1 MIHPVILSGGTGSRL
16 WPMSRAL
23 FPKQLQPLVGV
34 HSLLQ
39 DTALRVADPAHFHA
53 PVVVCNA
60 EHRFAVAE
68 QLRQINCPAAAILLE
83 PMARNTAPAIAA
95 AAEALIERD
104 PGAVMLVLASD
115 HAMLRPESW
124 IAGVIAA
131 EAAARGG
138 AIVTFGIRPSRAETG
153 YGYIQAGAEIAGAG
167 PCRRI
172 EAFIEKPDAATAQ
185 TLVDGGRHY
194 WNAGIFLLPA
204 RLYLDEL
211 KRHAPE
217 IAAAAAAAVTRGRRD
232 LDFLRLD
239 AEAFARAP
247 SRSIDDAVMERTD
260 RGAVVA
266 VDPGWSDVG
275 SWRALH
281 DIAAKDEH
289 GNVLI
294 GDVRAA
300 GVRNS
305 YLRSNGRLVVAV
317 GVEDLVVVA
326 DPDAVLVAHRDQAQ
340 EVKGLVEALA
350 KAGRAEATSP
360 AVVHR
365 PWGHYR
371 NVDSGQGVQVK
382 RIVVNPGGRLSLQRH
397 ARRTEHWVVVA
408 GIAEV
413 TVGDATRR
421 LGPTE
426 SVMVPV
432 GTAHRLVNPGDEP
445 LHLIEVQ
452 SGAYVGEDDIERLDD
467 AYGRA

>member
-39 DTALRVADPAHFHA
+39 DTALRVADPAHFQS

-217 IAAAAAAAVTRGRRD
+217 IAAAAAAVTRGRRD

-247 SRSIDDAVMERTD
+247 ARAIDYAGMERTD

-382 RIVVNPGGRLSLQRH
+382 RSVGHPGGRLSLQRH

>member
-39 DTALRVADPAHFHA
+39 DTALRVADPAHFQS

-217 IAAAAAAAVTRGRRD
+217 IAAAAAAVTRGRRD

-247 SRSIDDAVMERTD
+247 SRSIDYAVMERTD

-300 GVRNS
+300 GVCNS

-371 NVDSGQGVQVK
+371 NVDSGQGFQVK

>member
-39 DTALRVADPAHFHA
+39 DTALRVADRSRFHA

-68 QLRQINCPAAAILLE
+68 QLRQVDCPAAAILLE
-83 PMARNTAPAIAA
+83 PMPRNTAPAIAA
-95 AAEALIERD
+95 AAEALLERD
-104 PGAVMLVLASD
+104 PEAVMLVLASD

-124 IAGVIAA
+124 IAGVVAA

-138 AIVTFGIRPSRAETG
+138 AIVTFGIRPARAETG
-153 YGYIQAGAEIAGAG
+153 YGYIQAGDAIAGAG

-172 EAFIEKPDAATAQ
+172 EAFIEKPDAETAQ
-185 TLVDGGRHY
+185 KLVDGGRHY
-194 WNAGIFLLPA
+194 WNAGIFLVSA

-217 IAAAAAAAVTRGRRD
+217 IAEAAKAAVARGRRD

-239 AEAFARAP
+239 ADAFAKAP
-247 SRSIDDAVMERTD
+247 SRSIDYAVMERTD
-260 RGAVVA
+260 RGAVVS

-281 DIAAKDEH
+281 DIAPKDGD
-289 GNVLI
+289 GNVKI
-294 GDVRAA
+294 GDVQMA

-305 YLRSNGRLVVAV
+305 YIRSNGRLVVAV
-317 GVEDLVVVA
+317 GVDDLVVIA
-326 DPDAVLVAHRDQAQ
+326 DPDAVLVAHRDRAQ

-350 KAGRAEATSP
+350 RAGRAEATSP

-371 NVDSGQGVQVK
+371 TVDSGQGFQVK

-397 ARRTEHWVVVA
+397 ARRAEHWVVVA
-408 GIAEV
+408 GTAEV
-413 TVGDATRR
+413 TVGEETRR

-426 SVMVPV
+426 SVMIPL
-432 GTAHRLVNPGDEP
+432 GASHRLANPGDTP